1 MQTKRYIKGDIYYV
15 YITDKTDKRREEDS
29 SHFNI
34 GTFLTYDK
42 YSKNKKNWKRS
53 KKHFVIKKFSI
64 NSFI

>member
-34 GTFLTYDK
+34 GTFLTYDTTV
-42 YSKNKKNWKRS
+42 N
-53 KKHFVIKKFSI
+53 
-64 NSFI
+64 